1 MAAAK
6 RRSSP
11 RMLNATRLG
20 LLPGSGFSLS
30 NVRNFARGLGKAPRF
45 DFPDELQRCLG
56 KAPAGGIKPKDGRET
71 VATPQ
76 HGRART
82 MGRGVAQELFQL
94 LALSDE
100 PPRIGRR
107 PGEQDRRLDIEDA
120 GKYRSLIVFAGVLT
134 EIRLFDCVGIRA

>member
-11 RMLNATRLG
+11 RMRNATRPG
-20 LLPGSGFSLS
+20 WLPGSSFL
-30 NVRNFARGLGKAPRF
+30 VRTARGLGKAPRF
-45 DFPDELQRCLG
+45 DFPDELQRWLG
-56 KAPAGGIKPKDGRET
+56 KAPAGDIKPKHGSET

-94 LALSDE
+94 FALSDE
-100 PPRIGRR
+100 ARRIQR
-107 PGEQDRRLDIEDA
+107 
-120 GKYRSLIVFAGVLT
+120 
-134 EIRLFDCVGIRA
+134 